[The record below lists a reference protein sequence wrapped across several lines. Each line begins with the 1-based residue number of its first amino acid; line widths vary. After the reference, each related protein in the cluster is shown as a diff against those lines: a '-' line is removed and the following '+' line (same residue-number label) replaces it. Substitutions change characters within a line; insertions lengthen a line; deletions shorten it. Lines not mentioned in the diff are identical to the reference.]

1 MRTNVREQ
9 SSRSWARGF
18 ALPLACLF
26 LGAALASSRPQ
37 ASAHET
43 AQPQAGPPASATPMA
58 GGELEALRED
68 VARLKRL
75 TPSQSHA
82 MQDVAYH
89 YTNLWFAGQNGNWPL
104 ATFYLDETRS
114 HLRWAVRIIPKRKVS
129 TGEVDLDGIRE
140 AFDGSYL
147 ADVQKAIEAKS
158 VARFAQAYK
167 FSLEGCYAC
176 HKASEKPYLRP
187 QVPTHPEAQI
197 VNFDPNAKW
206 PQ

>member
-1 MRTNVREQ
+1 MGNRAL
-9 SSRSWARGF
+9 SFSWGSGF
-18 ALPLACLF
+18 LLALACLL
-26 LGAALASSRPQ
+26 LGAGLAGSRTQAAPT
-37 ASAHET
+37 ASAAT
-43 AQPQAGPPASATPMA
+43 QAGS
-58 GGELEALRED
+58 ELESLREE

-82 MQDVAYH
+82 MQDVGYH
-89 YTNLWFAGQNGNWPL
+89 YTNLWFAGQKANWPL

-114 HLRWAVRIIPKRKVS
+114 HLKWAVRIIPRRKVS

-140 AFDGSYL
+140 TFDGAYL

-158 VARFAQAYK
+158 VERFAGAYK
-167 FSLEGCYAC
+167 HSLEGCYAC

-187 QVPTHPEAQI
+187 QLPTQPEVQI
-197 VNFDPNAKW
+197 VSFDPNARW

>member
-1 MRTNVREQ
+1 
-9 SSRSWARGF
+9 
-18 ALPLACLF
+18 L
-26 LGAALASSRPQ
+26 
-37 ASAHET
+37 
-43 AQPQAGPPASATPMA
+43 
-58 GGELEALRED
+58 LRED

-82 MQDVAYH
+82 MQDVGYH
-89 YTNLWFAGQNGNWPL
+89 YTNLWFAGQKANWPL

-114 HLRWAVRIIPKRKVS
+114 HLKWAVRIIPRRKVS
-129 TGEVDLDGIRE
+129 TGEVELEGIRE
-140 AFDGSYL
+140 AFDGAYL

-158 VARFAQAYK
+158 VARFAGAYEH
-167 FSLEGCYAC
+167 SLEGCYAC

-187 QVPTHPEAQI
+187 QLPTQPEVQI

>member
-1 MRTNVREQ
+1 MTDSIRC
-9 SSRSWARGF
+9 SFRSL
-18 ALPLACLF
+18 ALLALAPTLL
-26 LGAALASSRPQ
+26 LGAAAACRRTQAPDSAPPSQGSTASPGAPQ
-37 ASAHET
+37 AEPDIA
-43 AQPQAGPPASATPMA
+43 
-58 GGELEALRED
+58 ALRED

-82 MQDVAYH
+82 MQDVGYH
-89 YTNLWFAGQNGNWPL
+89 YTNLWFAGLKANWPL

-114 HLRWAVRIIPKRKVS
+114 HLKWAVRIIPKRKVS
-129 TGEVDLDGIRE
+129 AGEVDLDGIRE
-140 AFDGSYL
+140 AFEGSYL

-158 VARFAQAYK
+158 VARFSEAYK
-167 FSLEGCYAC
+167 SSLEGCYAC

-187 QVPTHPEAQI
+187 QIPAHPEVQI

>member
-1 MRTNVREQ
+1 M
-9 SSRSWARGF
+9 
-18 ALPLACLF
+18 C
-26 LGAALASSRPQ
+26 LGAALAGSRPQ
-37 ASAHET
+37 ASASET
-43 AQPQAGPPASATPMA
+43 AAPQAGPAPSATSQGSA
-58 GGELEALRED
+58 ELEALRED
-68 VARLKRL
+68 VARLKRM

-82 MQDVAYH
+82 MQDVSYH
-89 YTNLWFAGQNGNWPL
+89 YTNLWFAGQEANWPL

-114 HLRWAVRIIPKRKVS
+114 HLKWAVRIIPKRRVS

-147 ADVQKAIEAKS
+147 TDVQKAIEAKS
-158 VARFAQAYK
+158 VARFAEAYK

-187 QVPTHPEAQI
+187 QIPTQPEVQI
-197 VNFDPNAKW
+197 VNFDPSAKW

>member
-1 MRTNVREQ
+1 M
-9 SSRSWARGF
+9 SSRVLSFSWGSGF
-18 ALPLACLF
+18 LLALVCLL
-26 LGAALASSRPQ
+26 LGAGRAGSRAQASPTASAATQASS
-37 ASAHET
+37 
-43 AQPQAGPPASATPMA
+43 
-58 GGELEALRED
+58 ELELLRED

-82 MQDVAYH
+82 MQDVGYH
-89 YTNLWFAGQNGNWPL
+89 YTNLWFAGQKANWPL

-114 HLRWAVRIIPKRKVS
+114 HLKWAVRIIPRRKVS
-129 TGEVDLDGIRE
+129 TGEVELEGIRE
-140 AFDGSYL
+140 AFDGAYL

-158 VARFAQAYK
+158 VARFAGAYEH
-167 FSLEGCYAC
+167 SLEGCYAC

-187 QVPTHPEAQI
+187 QLPTQPEVQI